1 MKKIAVILTMILC
14 MCVFVTAL
22 TACKPQEKPAE
33 VDPID
38 DNYRVFYQI
47 FVGSFSDS
55 NGDGIGDL
63 RGIINRMDYLNDGN
77 INSGKSLGVQGL
89 WLSPIFESPSYH
101 KYDAT
106 NYYKIDPK
114 FGTEDDLKEL
124 LTLCHERNV
133 KVILDLAINHTAKNN
148 PWFTSFTKAHQENDF
163 DSEYYDFYT
172 YVLEDEKL
180 SNHTYYQISGCAGEY
195 YEGNF
200 DSGMPELNFDNDK
213 VKETV
218 VDVAKHYL
226 DLGVDGFRFDA
237 IKYVYYYDNVRSSAF
252 WKWYVDELR
261 KIKPDIYTVGE
272 CWSADGEILDYY
284 DALNCFSFSAGQVSG
299 TIAAAAKGQIAS
311 FTKHVETFT
320 KNAKEINPDS
330 MFIPFIANH
339 DMDRAAGYLPL
350 EQVDADGNITKPAYM
365 AANIYLLC
373 SGSPFIYYG
382 EEIGMKGT
390 RGAANTDA
398 NRRLAML
405 WGDDDTVK
413 NPTGSSYADK
423 NQINGTVASQLKD
436 ENSLLNYYAKVIQMR
451 NKYPQI
457 ARGDCTSIAPKNGC
471 AGFVITYNNEKT
483 ILLHNVTY
491 NAVEIDV
498 TKLGVTISEL
508 CDYIGQGNATL
519 KGTTLTIAGQ
529 TSVILK

>member
-1 MKKIAVILTMILC
+1 MKKTSILIILILC
-14 MCVFVTAL
+14 MCMLATTFA
-22 TACKPQEKPAE
+22 ACEKPAE

-55 NGDGIGDL
+55 NGDGVGDI

-106 NYYKIDPK
+106 DYYKIDPK

-124 LTLCHERNV
+124 LSICHARNV
-133 KVILDLAINHTAKNN
+133 KVILDLAINHTAKDNL
-148 PWFTSFTKAHQENDF
+148 WFTNFAAAHRKSDIED
-163 DSEYYDFYT
+163 EYYDFYVSAT
-172 YVLEDEKL
+172 TETQLN
-180 SNHTYYQISGCAGEY
+180 NHTYHPIPNCPGEY

-200 DSGMPELNFDNDK
+200 DSGMPELNYDNDA
-213 VKETV
+213 VRQAVLE
-218 VDVAKHYL
+218 VAKHYL

-237 IKYVYYYDNVRSSAF
+237 IKYIYYNETAKSAEF
-252 WKWYVDELR
+252 WKWYTDELR

-272 CWSADGEILDYY
+272 CWSADGEILEYY
-284 DALNCFSFSAGQVSG
+284 EALNCFSFSAGQVSG
-299 TIAAAAKGQIAS
+299 TIANAAKGQISS
-311 FTKHVETFT
+311 FTKHVEGF
-320 KNAKEINPDS
+320 NAQAKAINASS

-339 DMDRAAGYLPL
+339 DLDRAAGYLPL
-350 EQVDADGNITKPAYM
+350 EQVDADGNVTKPAYM

-390 RGAANTDA
+390 RGSAQTDA

-405 WGDDDTVK
+405 WGDEDTVK
-413 NPTGSSYADK
+413 NPTGATFQNSL
-423 NQINGTVASQLKD
+423 QINGTVAEQLKD
-436 ENSLLNYYAKVIQMR
+436 KDSLLNYYAKVIAMR

-457 ARGDCTSIAPKNGC
+457 ARGDCTSIEPQSGC
-471 AGFVITYNNEKT
+471 AGFEITYNGEKT
-483 ILLHNVTY
+483 VLLHNV
-491 NAVEIDV
+491 NVGSVEIDLSKLNV
-498 TKLGVTISEL
+498 TVSEI
-508 CDYIGQGNATL
+508 CDYIGQGKATL
-519 KGTTLTIAGQ
+519 SGNTLVIEGQ